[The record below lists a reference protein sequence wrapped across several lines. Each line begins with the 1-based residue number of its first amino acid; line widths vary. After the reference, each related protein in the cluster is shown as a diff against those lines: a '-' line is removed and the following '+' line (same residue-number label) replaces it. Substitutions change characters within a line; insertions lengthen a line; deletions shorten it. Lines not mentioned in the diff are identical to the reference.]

1 MKVNRQSDKDHG
13 RFVSRSVVSGMLIL
27 LFSAATLTAA
37 DAQVEDILKMI
48 SAKLSDEAILIQVKK
63 TGKPVSLTADE
74 LIKLKQ
80 AGASDQLV
88 RGLLQ
93 GDSVPTVAPSNSAA
107 AIQSAPDPKSPEDP
121 EILGVPYAVD
131 PANGKFLELERQ
143 NVNAGVKL
151 KALGF
156 GGGRSVVRFEGSR
169 SPVRFQSGSQI
180 RFVLRTGSS
189 AIADPSSVVNM
200 DRLTSAKDHREAT
213 TAKVNPMGMGAK
225 STAGATDVPFK
236 ATQCG
241 RASMCFTAAT
251 PLISGEYVITLK
263 ESKYGFLF
271 GVD

>member
-1 MKVNRQSDKDHG
+1 MTLTKQSDKDHG
-13 RFVSRSVVSGMLIL
+13 HSLSRSAISGMLIL
-27 LFSAATLTAA
+27 LLTGAILTAA
-37 DAQVEDILKMI
+37 DSPVEDILKMI
-48 SAKLSDEAILIQVKK
+48 AAKVSDETILIQVKK
-63 TGKPVSLTADE
+63 AGKPLSLTADD

-80 AGASDQLV
+80 AGATDQLV

-93 GDSVPTVAPSNSAA
+93 GDSAQTVAPSSSAA
-107 AIQSAPDPKSPEDP
+107 AIQPAPDTKSPDDP
-121 EILGVPYAVD
+121 EVLGVPYAVD
-131 PANGKFLELERQ
+131 PTNGKFLELERQ

-169 SPVRFQSGSQI
+169 SPVRFQSGSPI

-241 RASMCFTAAT
+241 RSSMCFTAAT